1 MRCQTCGI
9 ECRTDSEHEVLKFI
23 CRNKQCPDFGHVMG
37 EKAPD
42 VAVMRVNYP
51 VAVSENDPVGA
62 QGVAGR

>member
-23 CRNKQCPDFGHVMG
+23 CRNKQCPDYGHVMG
-37 EKAPD
+37 EKEPG

-62 QGVAGR
+62 QGVAGK